1 MSKKVVKSVVVYE
14 RTDRPGVWTF
24 NAVPIGGKS
33 KGGSYKSK
41 AEATKAMVDAVNNFN
56 KGLIVTPVAVTSCE
70 TAAAEFLAEQEERAA
85 DGEISNSHMA
95 EIRRSI
101 KFCMKIKIDA
111 SPVAKHNIDAL
122 MQQQNRAKV
131 GRALMKG
138 IKAEKRS
145 KATAEK
151 RVKFLKM
158 LLNYAVTKGWGGVN
172 PLDKLSLGLSSE
184 ISDRAPRIQPENV
197 QKIVKYL
204 FTEGLDSET
213 LLVRAMLM
221 TAIASGIRQGE
232 LRALPWRNVDFDD
245 MCIRVDQAVKHG
257 NVAKVK
263 DPKTKRGFRTVP
275 VPAEVIATLRELK
288 LASKFSGADDYVFAN
303 NAGSVPLKKVFPKIM
318 QRVCGQA
325 NIPLMMWSDFRH
337 FFASVQISALG
348 EDWGEVAG
356 LMGHSNPSFTYR
368 QYSHY
373 VKNERKQDAARSAAS
388 EAMFG

>member
-1 MSKKVVKSVVVYE
+1 MSKKITSLKVYE
-14 RTDRPGVWTF
+14 RKDRPGVWTF
-24 NAVPIGGKS
+24 DARPISGKRGPSFRNKDDAV
-33 KGGSYKSK
+33 
-41 AEATKAMVDAVNNFN
+41 AAMTDAVNNFN
-56 KGLIVTPVAVTSCE
+56 KGLIVTPVAVTTCR
-70 TAAAEFLAEQEERAA
+70 TAADKFLAEQAERAA
-85 DGEISNSHMA
+85 DGEISDSHMA

-101 KFCMKIKIDA
+101 EFCMKIKIDA

-122 MQQQNRAKV
+122 MQQQNRDQV

-158 LLNYAVTKGWGGVN
+158 LLNYAVTKGWGSVN

-197 QKIVKYL
+197 QKIIK
-204 FTEGLDSET
+204 EGLDGET
-213 LLVRAMLM
+213 LLVKAMLM
-221 TAIASGIRQGE
+221 TAVASGIRQGE
-232 LRALPWRNVDFDD
+232 LRALPWRNVVFDD

-263 DPKTKRGFRTVP
+263 DPKTKRGFRTIP
-275 VPAEVIATLRELK
+275 VPAEVVAILRELK
-288 LASKFSGADDYVFAN
+288 LASKFSGAEDYVFAN

-318 QRVCGQA
+318 RRVCSQA
-325 NIPLMMWSDFRH
+325 NVPLMMWSDFRH

-348 EDWGEVAG
+348 EDWGEVAA

-388 EAMFG
+388 QAMFG